1 MDGFWQLI
9 ERSARETTTQDERT
23 RWLEAKLARLTRR
36 HILDFQVCLDECRLR
51 LDTVELWRAISDCIR
66 A

>member
-23 RWLEAKLARLTRR
+23 RWLGAKLAG
-36 HILDFQVCLDECRLR
+36 
-51 LDTVELWRAISDCIR
+51 
-66 A
+66 